1 MDNQIF
7 NSYAIA
13 LLDYAIES
21 KKEEILR
28 NEIKEIRVLLKENP
42 SFKMILSSKNLKI
55 EDKYSL
61 IDKVFVSCDKSIKS
75 YIKVIVKNNLS
86 FHLYEIIR
94 ETLYRL
100 DDYLNIEEGFLYIP
114 KEFKKEEIELIKKEI
129 EKRTNKRVDLE
140 VVIDSTLI
148 GGFKVSLRNNE
159 YDASLKG
166 KLDDFKLNILK
177 E

>member
-1 MDNQIF
+1 MDTQIF

-13 LLDYAIES
+13 FLDYAIEF
-21 KKEEILR
+21 KKEEMLR

-42 SFKMILSSKNLKI
+42 SFKLILSSKSLKL
-55 EDKYSL
+55 EEKYSL
-61 IDKVFVSCDKSIKS
+61 IDKVFISCDKSIKS

-94 ETLYRL
+94 ETLYRF
-100 DDYLNIEEGFLYIP
+100 DDYLNIEEGFLYLS
-114 KEFKKEEIELIKKEI
+114 KEFKKEEISSLIKEI
-129 EKRTNKRVDLE
+129 EKRTNKRVDLK
-140 VVIDSTLI
+140 VVIDPTLI

-159 YDASLKG
+159 FDASLKG
-166 KLDDFKLNILK
+166 RLDEIKLNIIK